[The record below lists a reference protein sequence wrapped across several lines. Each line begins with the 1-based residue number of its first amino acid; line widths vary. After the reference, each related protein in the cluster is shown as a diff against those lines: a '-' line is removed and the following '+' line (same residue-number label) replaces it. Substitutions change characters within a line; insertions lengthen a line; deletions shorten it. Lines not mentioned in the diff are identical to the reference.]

1 MIISIKSKLLDAPKN
16 NQFKLYKNELH
27 VSDHEIHL
35 HLIYK
40 LACSRSLNVI
50 INWVLLYYF

>member
-1 MIISIKSKLLDAPKN
+1 MIIPIKSKLLDAPES

-50 INWVLLYYF
+50 IN